1 MRVLLAAAALLLASP
16 GLAAT
21 ERVGNLDGAAIID
34 RLDAADIALG
44 TTERFWFRAGS
55 SALAQPWLVPVIVV
69 KGAKPGPRLLIT
81 AGIHG
86 DELNGI
92 DVIHRLAS
100 IEPSTLAGTL
110 VMVPGLNTPGLLQST
125 REWTPDFSRASPNLN
140 RVMPGKDGGRGI
152 DDYAGRLW
160 SRLLRPNAGQAID
173 LHTQSRGTAY
183 PMYVFASTSRTLV
196 MGELVAPDIIKLDP
210 GEKGTLENEL
220 TNDGVP
226 AITLELGRPEMFDTQ
241 MVGRAVAGIV
251 NLMREM
257 AMLKGPVAPKSAITF
272 TGNKQEVVRAPRSG
286 FAVLA
291 VPLNSDVAKGDE
303 VAIVSDAFGRVT
315 DRITAPVS
323 GRISTIFTDPRRGQG
338 DMIVRIITSSED
350 PKCAMGC

>member
-1 MRVLLAAAALLLASP
+1 MRVLLAAVALLLAAP

-21 ERVGNLDGAAIID
+21 ERVGSLDGIAIID
-34 RLDAADIALG
+34 RLDVADIAPG
-44 TTERFWFRAGS
+44 TTERLWFRAGA

-100 IEPSTLAGTL
+100 IEPATLAGTL

-160 SRLLRPNAGQAID
+160 SRLLRPNADQAID

-183 PMYVFASTSRTLV
+183 PMYAFASTPRTRA
-196 MGELVAPDIIKLDP
+196 MAELVAPDIIKLDP
-210 GEKGTLENEL
+210 GENGTVENEL

-241 MVGRAVAGIV
+241 MVGRGVAGIV

-257 AMLKGPVAPKSAITF
+257 AMLTGPVVPKSAITF

-303 VAIVSDAFGRVT
+303 IAILSDAFGRVT

-338 DMIVRIITSSED
+338 DMIVRIITSSDD